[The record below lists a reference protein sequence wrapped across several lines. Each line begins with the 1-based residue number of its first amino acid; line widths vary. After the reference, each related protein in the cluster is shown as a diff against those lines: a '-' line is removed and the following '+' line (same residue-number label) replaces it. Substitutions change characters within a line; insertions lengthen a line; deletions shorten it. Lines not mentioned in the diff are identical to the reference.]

1 MLEPVIR
8 GPYLKTKQGTINDS
22 APLEEREIKVVY
34 RLDRGFVLILM
45 QSFLF

>member
-1 MLEPVIR
+1 MR
-8 GPYLKTKQGTINDS
+8 SAKKKQGTIKDS

-34 RLDRGFVLILM
+34 RLDRGFVLNLM